1 MSRQTVGLSE
11 GRWFTTKSAGM
22 GLFPSAL
29 DDSIVPVLSR
39 HRRTWPSPCPGQ
51 GIAPV
56 CEPWDNL
63 TRVAARLSPLEC
75 IMAPIDDVAVYDDL
89 LDLLAESADAERVL
103 AFRLSAAK

>member
-1 MSRQTVGLSE
+1 MSSGGSSNMRS
-11 GRWFTTKSAGM
+11 TTLKHLPASQPC
-22 GLFPSAL
+22 LFPSAL
-29 DDSIVPVLSR
+29 DDSVVPVPSR

-103 AFRLSAAK
+103 A